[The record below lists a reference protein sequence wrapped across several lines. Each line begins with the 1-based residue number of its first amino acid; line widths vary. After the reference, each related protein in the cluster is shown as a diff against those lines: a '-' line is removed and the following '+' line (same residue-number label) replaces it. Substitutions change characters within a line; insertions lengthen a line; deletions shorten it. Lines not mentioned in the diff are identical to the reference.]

1 MKTCANCK
9 HCEHDPNWD
18 DYLCCEE
25 GIILSSEQAHDGSEV
40 CESYELKKGDTAIDR
55 TFIYVLVLA
64 LVGLASSWSVTCGLI
79 KLVTVCFGWG
89 FNWLIATAI
98 WGTMCTITLGL
109 VMAGRGN

>member
-40 CESYELKKGDTAIDR
+40 CESYEPKKKEVNID
-55 TFIYVLVLA
+55 YALLYAAVLG
-64 LVGLASSWSVTCGLI
+64 LVALASSWSVTCGLI

-89 FNWLIATAI
+89 FNWLIATVI
-98 WGTMCTITLGL
+98 WGAMCTITLGL